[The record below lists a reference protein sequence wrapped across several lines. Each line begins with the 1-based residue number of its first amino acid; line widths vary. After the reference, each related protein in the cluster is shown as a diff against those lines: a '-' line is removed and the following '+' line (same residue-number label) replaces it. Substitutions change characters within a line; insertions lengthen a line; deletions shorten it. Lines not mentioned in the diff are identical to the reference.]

1 MKEGIAFGA
10 DDWFLKIEEC
20 LKIIPVAKS
29 TWWAGTKDGRFPKPV
44 KLGGNTFWR
53 YSDLMKVV
61 RGDYVTGNV

>member
-29 TWWAGTKDGRFPKPV
+29 TWWAGTKDGGLSRCPRWP
-44 KLGGNTFWR
+44 
-53 YSDLMKVV
+53 
-61 RGDYVTGNV
+61 